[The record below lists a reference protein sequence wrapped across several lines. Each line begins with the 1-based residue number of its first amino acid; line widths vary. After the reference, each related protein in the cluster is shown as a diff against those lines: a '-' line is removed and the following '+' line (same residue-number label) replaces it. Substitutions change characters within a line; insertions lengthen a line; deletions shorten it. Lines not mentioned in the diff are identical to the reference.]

1 LIIKSGKSDKEIVTG
16 FGKTINLPFANII
29 IIKNKKYNF
38 QSAKNIK
45 TDDLEL
51 YISSLESKVTS
62 LQGNLDVNLV
72 NKDATVVKL
81 EMKYPQ

>member
-1 LIIKSGKSDKEIVTG
+1 PIEVKIINEKKYSPSEVNVLKLKIEGEKLIIKSGKSDKEIVTG

-51 YISSLESKVTS
+51 YISSL
-62 LQGNLDVNLV
+62 
-72 NKDATVVKL
+72 
-81 EMKYPQ
+81 